1 MNRLFQVVFT
11 GQLLPGVNP
20 EQAARDFA
28 AVFKIPEE
36 KAWRLILDQHEH
48 VLKREVNEANA
59 DRYREVLEEV
69 GLLVR
74 VEPAGTPLEGE
85 PSGDAVADG
94 SDAGD
99 AAAGTDAELGFS
111 SPAAESSLRV
121 EPDNPYAPPGADLT
135 PPRGDG
141 DGPMTGPHAVPA
153 GHGWSWIKDAYAL
166 FRSKPGTWMLAILL
180 MYGISFVV
188 GLVPVLGSLVGFV
201 LGPIFIGGLMIGAR
215 VLDQDGRARAGMVF
229 DAFSSHGTQLA
240 LVGLLYLLGFILVV
254 FAAGLVAMGAG
265 VLSSAGLEALS
276 SNDPE
281 VLASAMAP
289 TALLLLMLIAMALI
303 IPLVMAYWFAPAL
316 VVLEDMGAV
325 DAMKTSF
332 QGCWRNVV
340 PFLVYGLALMGVI
353 MLFAILMTVV
363 VGGAAAALG
372 SAGSVIG
379 VLAAIAMVPLML
391 AYAVVIVV
399 SQYTGY
405 RDIFRQPGNGGTLM

>member
-1 MNRLFQVVFT
+1 
-11 GQLLPGVNP
+11 
-20 EQAARDFA
+20 
-28 AVFKIPEE
+28 
-36 KAWRLILDQHEH
+36 
-48 VLKREVNEANA
+48 
-59 DRYREVLEEV
+59 
-69 GLLVR
+69 
-74 VEPAGTPLEGE
+74 
-85 PSGDAVADG
+85 
-94 SDAGD
+94 
-99 AAAGTDAELGFS
+99 
-111 SPAAESSLRV
+111 
-121 EPDNPYAPPGADLT
+121 
-135 PPRGDG
+135 
-141 DGPMTGPHAVPA
+141 
-153 GHGWSWIKDAYAL
+153 
-166 FRSKPGTWMLAILL
+166 
-180 MYGISFVV
+180 
-188 GLVPVLGSLVGFV
+188 
-201 LGPIFIGGLMIGAR
+201 
-215 VLDQDGRARAGMVF
+215 VF